1 MPVITVSREL
11 GSQGDEVAVAVAERL
26 GLRLVGREIINRAAR
41 AAGAP
46 EVALA
51 EIDEL
56 GLLGLKPTAA
66 AIRSYR
72 EKIGEFIVS
81 MADAGDLLLIGRG
94 GQVVLA
100 GRPGVLHVRIR
111 APKELRVQA
120 VSVAAHI
127 TPEAAEARVDAAD
140 RVRAGFLRRCY
151 GASWDAPELYDIVL
165 NMARLDVET
174 AADLICLAA
183 RRRAVEDTAGH
194 P

>member
-1 MPVITVSREL
+1 MPVITISREL
-11 GSQGDEVAVAVAERL
+11 GSRGDEVAVAVAERL
-26 GLRLVGREIINRAAR
+26 GLRLVDREIINRAAR

-51 EIDEL
+51 EIDQL

-66 AIRSYR
+66 AFRSYR
-72 EKIGEFIVS
+72 EKIGEFIGEL
-81 MADAGDLLLIGRG
+81 ADAGDLLLIGRG

-100 GRPGVLHVRIR
+100 GRPSVLHVRIR
-111 APKELRVQA
+111 APKGLRVQA
-120 VSVAAHI
+120 VSTASRISLDAA
-127 TPEAAEARVDAAD
+127 AARVDAVD

-151 GASWDAPELYDIVL
+151 GVPWDAPDLYDIVL
-165 NMARLDVET
+165 NTARLGVEA

-183 RRRAVEDTAGH
+183 RRRAAEEATGR